1 MKSSTF
7 EPGLIEQRRHRNTA
21 RTNIQPRVAWVKL
34 NADWI
39 WAGGG
44 GGGVVELNKKK
55 ITFQARSALQ
65 ACAIKES
72 PTPSLFGKKLKKKN
86 TSYMN
91 GGVKICGYVFVSFP
105 HKRNGIVFSSGVNY
119 LHSGGNIQSE

>member
-1 MKSSTF
+1 MTSSGRL
-7 EPGLIEQRRHRNTA
+7 PLDSSYRKLIEQRRHRNTA

-44 GGGVVELNKKK
+44 GGGLTKKKKK

-72 PTPSLFGKKLKKKN
+72 PTPSIFRKKLKKK
-86 TSYMN
+86 
-91 GGVKICGYVFVSFP
+91 KK
-105 HKRNGIVFSSGVNY
+105 H
-119 LHSGGNIQSE
+119 Q